1 MKNQV
6 TRAGDRRTS
15 GGLRLIAAIAAAAM
29 ILPISVNAAHAA
41 GTARPLGAAAVDT
54 ARQLAADK
62 EPGTWMSSGRTY
74 SEQRYSPLTGIN
86 KGNIGK
92 LGLAWFGDV
101 DTERGQESTPVVV
114 DGALYITSAWS
125 MVKAYDAATGR
136 KLWEYDPQV
145 DRATGQIACC
155 DVVNRGVAAW
165 KGKIYLGALD
175 GRLIALDGKTGK
187 VAWSVQTTDLKE
199 PYTITQVPRIVKG
212 MVIIGNAGAEY
223 TCRGYVSAYDAATG
237 KLKWRFY
244 TVPAKPGDPT
254 NTPMLEKAAKTWNG
268 EWWKFGGGAT
278 AWDTILYDPKTDLVY
293 FGTGNGLSWSQ
304 EIRSPGG
311 GDNLFVSSVIAVHAD
326 TGKYAWHFQEVPG
339 DEWDYDVTNPLMT
352 ADLKIKGQMRHVLMQ
367 APKTGFYYVW
377 DAKTGKLISAEKF
390 APANWASRIDPKTGR
405 PVENPDV
412 RYSETKAAVVQP
424 APLGAHNWHPMSY
437 SPRTGLVY
445 IPVTESS
452 TGFQSA
458 KADGFKT
465 NPRTY
470 NTGTISGS
478 EAITKLY
485 AQPGAPGRGNIRS
498 YLEAYDPVKQK
509 EVWRVADKEYGA
521 SGTMVTA
528 SDIVFRGNWA
538 NEFAAYDARPGAK
551 LWSAPTQA
559 NVVAAPSTYTIGK
572 DQYVAILVG
581 ARSLPPGVVRT
592 SAVSANNSRLL
603 VFKLGANASLPT
615 AAVQAVNGAP
625 RTLNPPLF
633 TGTNEQVIDGQAVY
647 AKTCAGCHG
656 AGGVADKSIPDL
668 RMSPVL
674 KSLSD
679 WNAIVLDGA
688 RRFGGMASFKAQLAE
703 GQSEA
708 IFHYIISQANKDK
721 ATQEAAAKK

>member
-1 MKNQV
+1 MTIRM
-6 TRAGDRRTS
+6 TRAMMGASLLLALGAGSLT
-15 GGLRLIAAIAAAAM
+15 AAPAKT
-29 ILPISVNAAHAA
+29 AH
-41 GTARPLGAAAVDT
+41 PYGAAAVDS
-54 ARQLAADK
+54 ARQLAADQ
-62 EPGTWMSSGRTY
+62 EPGTWMSAGRTY

-86 KGNIGK
+86 KSNIK
-92 LGLAWFGDV
+92 SLGLAWYGDV

-114 DGALYITSAWS
+114 DGVLYITSAWS
-125 MVKAYDAATGR
+125 MVKAYDAATGK
-136 KLWEYDPQV
+136 KLWEYDPKV

-187 VAWSVQTTDLKE
+187 VDWSVQTTDLKQ

-237 KLKWRFY
+237 KMKWRFY
-244 TVPAKPGDPT
+244 TVPAAPGDPT
-254 NTPMLEKAAKTWNG
+254 NTPMLDKAAKTWTG
-268 EWWKFGGGAT
+268 DFWKYGGGAT
-278 AWDTILYDPKTDLVY
+278 AWDTILYDPKTDLIY

-311 GDNLFVSSVIAVHAD
+311 GDNLFVSSIIAVKPE
-326 TGKYAWHFQEVPG
+326 TGAYVWHYQEVPG

-352 ADLKIKGQMRHVLMQ
+352 ADLKIHGAMRHVLMQ

-390 APANWASRIDPKTGR
+390 APANWASRIDKKTGR

-412 RYSETKAAVVQP
+412 RYTDEKAAIVQP
-424 APLGAHNWHPMSY
+424 APLGAHNWHPMSF

-452 TGFQSA
+452 TGFESA
-458 KADGFKT
+458 KPQGFKLGD
-465 NPRTY
+465 RVY
-470 NTGTISGS
+470 NTGTVSGS
-478 EAITKLY
+478 DKITKLY
-485 AQPGAPGRGNIRS
+485 GLPGALPRGNIKS
-498 YLEAYDPVKQK
+498 YLQAYDPVAQK
-509 EVWRVADKEYGA
+509 EAWRVADKVYGA

-528 SDIVFRGNWA
+528 SDIVFRGNWSG
-538 NEFAAYDARPGAK
+538 EFSAYDARTGAT
-551 LWSAPTQA
+551 LWTAPTGA

-572 DQYVAILVG
+572 TQYVAILVG
-581 ARSLPPGVVRT
+581 ARGLPPGVVRT

-603 VFKLGANASLPT
+603 VFKLGASATLPAT
-615 AAVQAVNGAP
+615 PIQADNSAP
-625 RTLNPPLF
+625 RTLNPPLM
-633 TGTNEQVIDGQAVY
+633 TGTNEQVIDGQGAY
-647 AKTCAGCHG
+647 GRYCAGCHG
-656 AGGVADKSIPDL
+656 ANGVADKSIPDL
-668 RMSPVL
+668 RLSPVL

-679 WNAIVLDGA
+679 WNDIVIGGS
-688 RRFGGMASFKAQLAE
+688 RKFNGMASFKGILAD

-721 ATQEAAAKK
+721 AAAEAAAKK